1 MLELH
6 YILPDVDKAR
16 FELMHIF
23 ILSSGSL
30 IVSLMTCL
38 AAILILQ

>member
-1 MLELH
+1 MLEFH
-6 YILPDVDKAR
+6 YIIPDVDKAR

-30 IVSLMTCL
+30 VVSLMTCL